1 MKKILVEVGS
11 SFFAYIPLVVIA
23 GIVATFLG
31 EQLGYSAG
39 VLAILAQYFHAKLK
53 TFFSEKLN
61 K

>member
-11 SFFAYIPLVVIA
+11 SFFAYLPLVVVS
-23 GIVATFLG
+23 GIVATYLG

-39 VLAILAQYFHAKLK
+39 VLAVLVQYSHAKLK
-53 TFFSEKLN
+53 AFFTEKLQ